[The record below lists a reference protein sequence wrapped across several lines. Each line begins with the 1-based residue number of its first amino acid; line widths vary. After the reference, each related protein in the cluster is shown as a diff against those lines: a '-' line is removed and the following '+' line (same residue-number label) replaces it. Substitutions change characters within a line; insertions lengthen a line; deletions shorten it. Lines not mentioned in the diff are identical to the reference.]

1 MKWNGMEWNG
11 MEYGMEYGIRNTEY
25 GMLLY
30 RGKIKRDL
38 KTTI

>member
-1 MKWNGMEWNG
+1 MEWNMEWNGMEWNV
-11 MEYGMEYGIRNTEY
+11 EY

-38 KTTI
+38 KATI

>member
-1 MKWNGMEWNG
+1 
-11 MEYGMEYGIRNTEY
+11 MEYGMEYGMKWNMDY

>member
-1 MKWNGMEWNG
+1 MEWNT
-11 MEYGMEYGIRNTEY
+11 EYGIRNMEY

>member
-1 MKWNGMEWNG
+1 
-11 MEYGMEYGIRNTEY
+11 MEYGMKWNTEYGIWNTEY

>member
-1 MKWNGMEWNG
+1 MEYMEWNVWNEMEWNG
-11 MEYGMEYGIRNTEY
+11 IWNMEY

>member
-1 MKWNGMEWNG
+1 MEWNGIREWNGMEWNG
-11 MEYGMEYGIRNTEY
+11 MEWNTEY

>member
-1 MKWNGMEWNG
+1 MKWNGMKWN
-11 MEYGMEYGIRNTEY
+11 EMEYGIWNMEY